1 MTDSRSILTLMIAM
15 ITALAVAQTATA
27 QRGGKGNGG
36 KGGGAAVGIEAVH
49 LINQQSG
56 DVLAEISGGGFLGG
70 NSLSVT
76 LDDGTV
82 LSVDEATQTMIL
94 ATIPKNT
101 PDGDYDL
108 TVSTGKPSKQNASAP
123 ISLGGT
129 MTVACIDWFR
139 SGPADEHVHTEV
151 HIEDENGNAVIGAV
165 VTWTAENDTFGV
177 YQTNV
182 SPTQDIDGHANGAGR
197 SHGLVLLHRRRS
209 VGWRCSGTTSL
220 RQGLLQLRNPRRR
233 RTSEH
238 QHGMGWRV
246 PAKRNLPR
254 PETAVTNSGLAVDGR
269 KISPVDCWRL
279 ACPVSRSYAAT

>member
-94 ATIPKNT
+94 A
-101 PDGDYDL
+101 
-108 TVSTGKPSKQNASAP
+108 
-123 ISLGGT
+123 
-129 MTVACIDWFR
+129 
-139 SGPADEHVHTEV
+139 
-151 HIEDENGNAVIGAV
+151 
-165 VTWTAENDTFGV
+165 
-177 YQTNV
+177 
-182 SPTQDIDGHANGAGR
+182 
-197 SHGLVLLHRRRS
+197 
-209 VGWRCSGTTSL
+209 
-220 RQGLLQLRNPRRR
+220 
-233 RTSEH
+233 
-238 QHGMGWRV
+238 
-246 PAKRNLPR
+246 
-254 PETAVTNSGLAVDGR
+254 
-269 KISPVDCWRL
+269 
-279 ACPVSRSYAAT
+279 

>member
-1 MTDSRSILTLMIAM
+1 MTDSRSILTWLIAL
-15 ITALAVAQTATA
+15 ITALAVAQMASA
-27 QRGGKGNGG
+27 ERGGKGNGG
-36 KGGGAAVGIEAVH
+36 KGGGAAVGIEAIN
-49 LINQQSG
+49 LMNQQNG

-108 TVSTGKPSKQNASAP
+108 TVSTGKSSKQNASAP

-129 MTVACIDWFR
+129 LTVACIDWFR

-151 HIEDENGNAVIGAV
+151 HIEDEHGNAVIGAV

-182 SPTQDIDGHANGAGR
+182 SPSQDIDGHANGAGCVNPTGSGVTDWYCCIGAGPWDGDVPGQR
-197 SHGLVLLHRRRS
+197 ACAKGYYSS
-209 VGWRCSGTTSL
+209 VILDVAAPPGT
-220 RQGLLQLRNPRRR
+220 NM
-233 RTSEH
+233 E
-238 QHGMGWRV
+238 W
-246 PAKRNLPR
+246 
-254 PETAVTNSGLAVDGR
+254 DGV
-269 KISPVDCWRL
+269 SPQNGIFLD
-279 ACPVSRSYAAT
+279 PKPQ

>member
-36 KGGGAAVGIEAVH
+36 KGGGAAVGIEAIN
-49 LINQQSG
+49 LINQQNG

-101 PDGDYDL
+101 PDGDYEL
-108 TVSTGKPSKQNASAP
+108 TVSTGKPSKQNASTL
-123 ISLGGT
+123 ISLGGIL
-129 MTVACIDWFR
+129 TVACIDWFR

-151 HIEDENGNAVIGAV
+151 HIEDGYGNAVIGAV

-182 SPTQDIDGHANGAGR
+182 SPTQDIDGHANGAGCVNPTGSGVTDWYCCIGAGPWDGDVPGQR
-197 SHGLVLLHRRRS
+197 ACAKGYYSS
-209 VGWRCSGTTSL
+209 VILDVAAPPS
-220 RQGLLQLRNPRRR
+220 
-233 RTSEH
+233 
-238 QHGMGWRV
+238 
-246 PAKRNLPR
+246 
-254 PETAVTNSGLAVDGR
+254 TNMEWDGV
-269 KISPVDCWRL
+269 SPQNGIFLD
-279 ACPVSRSYAAT
+279 PKPQ